1 MARISPPS
9 RITPLRR
16 AALAVTRRLYG
27 RALEPSAVAA
37 HHGGVFWTGLVHE
50 SLVLAS
56 PHRLPASLRDLVT
69 HRVAVVIGCPWCI
82 DFGAML
88 ALRAGLTV
96 ERLMAVPDYA
106 ASPLLTPLEKRAL
119 AYADALTATP
129 PTVDDAQVEA
139 LRGELGEAGLVELT
153 HLVALENHRSRF
165 NHGLG
170 LTAQGFTD
178 AAVCALPGAAADDGA
193 SVAPGSQPG

>member
-1 MARISPPS
+1 MARISPPT
-9 RITPLRR
+9 RTTLARR
-16 AALAVTRRLYG
+16 AAIAVTRRMFG

-37 HHGGVFWTGLVHE
+37 HHGGAFWSDLVHE
-50 SLVLAS
+50 AVLLRA
-56 PHRLPASLRDLVT
+56 PRHLPASLRDLTT

-88 ALRAGLTV
+88 ALRAGLTA
-96 ERLMAVPDYA
+96 ERLLAVPDYA
-106 ASPLLTPLEKRAL
+106 TSPLFTPLERRAM

-129 PTVDDAQVEA
+129 LTVDDAQVEE
-139 LRGELGEAGLVELT
+139 LRRELGETGLVELT

-170 LTAQGFTD
+170 ITAQGFTD
-178 AAVCALPGAAADDGA
+178 ASVCALPGAEE
-193 SVAPGSQPG
+193 SAPGALTV